1 MTAILHCGLSNCFSR
16 SFTFHTLLGRLYPF
30 SIWTFISFI
39 YLIFFSVWFHFN
51 YSSISVLFK
60 FFLSSFSTL
69 FQFFFILS
77 WSHFGFLP
85 IFFMIHW
92 NHFYYKLTKFRILVQ
107 NLVSSPRFFISPSEL
122 LQDAN
127 TGCLILKC
135 LRGRRIR
142 NFDNF
147 SMDACSGRLE
157 IWVFISKMIH
167 DQHSLWYLLS
177 YNSIWDTL

>member
-1 MTAILHCGLSNCFSR
+1 MVLVIAFPAHLLSILYLDVYIPSLFGLLFPLSTWFFFQFDLISITAQFQL
-16 SFTFHTLLGRLYPF
+16 
-30 SIWTFISFI
+30 
-39 YLIFFSVWFHFN
+39 
-51 YSSISVLFK
+51 
-60 FFLSSFSTL
+60 FLSSFSTL
-69 FQFFFILS
+69 FQFFFILW

-147 SMDACSGRLE
+147 SMDACSRRLE